1 MNRKSIIALVLAVA
15 SWLPMSA
22 GAQQDPD
29 MIALLRAQ
37 IGSDRQAVVALNMDL
52 SEQQAE
58 KFWPLYLKY
67 HEARDGLVDKRVAL
81 LIEFRDNQ
89 IGMTADQA
97 KQILYDALDYEDK
110 INDLKHNYVS
120 KFEKVLGPRHTLR
133 YYQIE
138 NKLDTLVNYELAS
151 VVPLRQ

>member
-58 KFWPLYLKY
+58 
-67 HEARDGLVDKRVAL
+67 
-81 LIEFRDNQ
+81 
-89 IGMTADQA
+89 
-97 KQILYDALDYEDK
+97 
-110 INDLKHNYVS
+110 
-120 KFEKVLGPRHTLR
+120 
-133 YYQIE
+133 
-138 NKLDTLVNYELAS
+138 
-151 VVPLRQ
+151 